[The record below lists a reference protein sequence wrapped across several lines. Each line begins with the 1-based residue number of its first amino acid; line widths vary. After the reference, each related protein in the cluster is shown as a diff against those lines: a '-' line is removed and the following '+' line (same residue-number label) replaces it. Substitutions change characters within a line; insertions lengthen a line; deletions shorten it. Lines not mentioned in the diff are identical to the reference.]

1 MKKVVRIRFENKTY
15 DVEVEK
21 YLSQKT
27 NLNRNNMNLVK
38 ELKNKSRK
46 ECKDFFSNYSGEPL
60 SDDSLL
66 SIEDGSGI
74 RIDSQYGLPCVQSS
88 KIIEIGKIYKVK
100 EIVFEA
106 DELNLVNCA
115 FLGDVIIKA
124 NSKKARV
131 SLDLCFCFGHIR
143 IDGCDKKTNVTV
155 GGSLIDEI
163 EFSGFFEKIVL
174 SQSSFGNTIF
184 YNVDVS
190 RLDLDCCFT
199 EKIRTG
205 YNSKINISSKE
216 MFKVNMEKVF
226 VFGEGIDEWEK
237 YPINLADDRVA
248 KSVDKD
254 TEIAFAEDMAEFIE
268 KNRLYTTA
276 NEYAQFLYM
285 KNKISLTGFSKFVYI
300 CFGGMVKP
308 WVIVIWLLG
317 ITFICGLL
325 YLILGSLSCLS
336 DKIPLYENFF
346 QAMYFSA
353 VTVTSVGYGDIQPQG
368 IAKIIAALEG
378 LAGLLI
384 GGVFC
389 IALTRKYF
397 SR

>member
-1 MKKVVRIRFENKTY
+1 
-15 DVEVEK
+15 
-21 YLSQKT
+21 
-27 NLNRNNMNLVK
+27 MNLVK

-46 ECKDFFSNYSGEPL
+46 ECKEFFSCYSGEPL
-60 SDDSLL
+60 SDDSQL
-66 SIEDGSGI
+66 SVEDGSGVPLN
-74 RIDSQYGLPCVQSS
+74 SQYGLPCIQSS
-88 KIIEIGKIYKVK
+88 KFAEIGKIYKVK
-100 EIVFEA
+100 EIVFEV
-106 DELNLVNCA
+106 DELDLVNCV
-115 FLGDVIIKA
+115 FLGDVTIKVCGE
-124 NSKKARV
+124 KARV
-131 SLDLCFCFGHIR
+131 SLNFCFCFGHIR
-143 IDGCDKKTNVTV
+143 IDGCNEKTNVIV

-163 EFSGFFEKIVL
+163 ELSGSFKKIDL
-174 SQSSFGNTIF
+174 CQSSFGNLIF
-184 YNVDVS
+184 YNANVAE
-190 RLDLDCCFT
+190 LFLDCCFT

-205 YNSKINISSKE
+205 ANSKINISSKE
-216 MFKVNMEKVF
+216 MFKVNMKKVF
-226 VFGEGIDEWEK
+226 VFSEGLDEWGK
-237 YPINLADDRVA
+237 YPINIADDRVF
-248 KSVDKD
+248 KLVDKD
-254 TEIAFAEDMAEFIE
+254 SEIACAEDMAEFIE

-285 KNKISLTGFSKFVYI
+285 KNKISLTGFSKFIYI

-308 WVIVIWLLG
+308 WIIVIWLLG

-325 YLILGSLSCLS
+325 YLFFGSLSCLS
-336 DKIPLYENFF
+336 NEISLYKKFF

-353 VTVTSVGYGDIQPQG
+353 VTVTSIGYGDIQPHG